1 MRLPVPNLLLCH
13 WSNQLFDLRSPL
25 STDVLILLLK
35 QPIITCSG
43 CLLWSS
49 IIIIIRL
56 FYFFSEIKKI
66 IYEKFVL
73 EVKCSAISPY
83 VYHH

>member
-13 WSNQLFDLRSPL
+13 RSNQLFDLRSPS

-49 IIIIIRL
+49 QGFII
-56 FYFFSEIKKI
+56 SEQVAVN
-66 IYEKFVL
+66 FVAQW
-73 EVKCSAISPY
+73 VTIATI
-83 VYHH
+83 